1 MPQKA
6 PGKYYR
12 QGLSLPQLM
21 KMFPNEAVAEQWFA
35 HQRWPHGPICPVCQS
50 DNVQS
55 GAAHRTMPYR
65 CRECRKRFSVRM
77 GTVLENSRLDLRTWA
92 MAIYILTTGIKGTS
106 SMKLHRDLG
115 ITQKSAWYLAH
126 RIRETRGDQH
136 ALSGPVEVDE
146 TYIGGKEANKHA
158 SAKIPNAR
166 GGAGKEI
173 VVGMKSRETRH
184 VVASVVPTACA
195 GTLQRFVRTHS
206 EPHAQIYSD
215 QNASYAGLRERGYRV
230 AQVNHSVK
238 EYVRGMAHTNG
249 IESFWALLK
258 RGYMGTYHKMSPKQL
273 QRYVNEFAGR
283 HNARSLDTAEQMAA
297 IAKGLVGK
305 RLPYR
310 ELTA

>member
-1 MPQKA
+1 MPKKA

-12 QGLSLPQLM
+12 KGLSLPQIM
-21 KMFPNEAVAEQWFA
+21 DMFPNEDVAEQWFA
-35 HQRWPHGPICPVCQS
+35 QQRWPNGPVCPQCHS

-55 GAAHRTMPYR
+55 GAAHKTMPYR
-65 CRECRKRFSVRM
+65 CRTCRKRFSVRM
-77 GTVLENSRLDLRTWA
+77 GTVLENSRLDLRIWA
-92 MAIYILTTGIKGTS
+92 IAIYILTTGLKGTS

-126 RIRETRGDQH
+126 RIRETWGDKQT
-136 ALSGPVEVDE
+136 LSGPVEVDE

-158 SAKIPNAR
+158 SAKLRFGR
-166 GGAGKEI
+166 GGVGKEI
-173 VVGMKSRETRH
+173 VVGLKSRTNRH

-195 GTLQRFVRTHS
+195 GTLQRFVKTHC
-206 EPHAQIYSD
+206 EPQSQIYSD

-230 AQVNHSVK
+230 ESVNHSVK
-238 EYVRGMAHTNG
+238 EYVRDQAHTNG

-258 RGYMGTYHKMSPKQL
+258 RGYHGTYHKMSPKQL

-283 HNARSLDTAEQMAA
+283 HNARKADTIEQMAL
-297 IAKGLVGK
+297 IAKGLIGK

-310 ELTA
+310 QLTA